1 VALAFLTGFEAASA
15 EVDLITLTGTA
26 AYSTA
31 QARTGSRSI
40 RCNPASGA
48 SGYAGGFSLS
58 GAYFH
63 FGLFVASLPTISR
76 QIYGAVGDRQALFL
90 NPSGTLSYYSNG
102 SLVGTSS
109 VALATSRWY
118 WIGVWGALGG
128 GTGVLLE
135 VDGAAEITGTSSDG
149 TANKHLGLAG
159 TEASAIDI
167 YFDDAIGDDTGFLD
181 PSKVALFLP
190 VSDGS
195 RSNLW
200 TTGTGGTT
208 SLFECVNNTPPAGLG
223 TETNTSQIEH
233 AGGSAVSGDTFI
245 AYCQTYTTAGINPS
259 VDTILGAM
267 TLAVWGEDSGT
278 GTKLLRVEGYWK
290 SSYVALTGAN
300 TDVSSGHGTGA
311 TVNYTGTSTDYWNVY
326 NVGPPG
332 SGMPSLAGSDTP
344 EIWIRRP
351 ETAARVA
358 SVCFMGMY
366 MAWTPAAAADT
377 VPRPR
382 RVYPQLLAH

>member
-1 VALAFLTGFEAASA
+1 VALTFLTGFEAASA
-15 EVDLITLTGTA
+15 EVDIMTLTGAA
-26 AYSTA
+26 AYSTG
-31 QARTGSRSI
+31 QVRTGSRSI
-40 RCNPASGA
+40 RCNPASGLP
-48 SGYAGGFSLS
+48 GYLSLS
-58 GAYFH
+58 APGGSYVH
-63 FGLFVASLPTISR
+63 FGLYIASLPSVERGLHTYSTYGLFLQSDGKLKGTAPSGSDTTTNALSTGEWHWIAFHWGSNSGGYLQVDGVTVLSGTR
-76 QIYGAVGDRQALFL
+76 DFGAV
-90 NPSGTLSYYSNG
+90 
-102 SLVGTSS
+102 VGP
-109 VALATSRWY
+109 
-118 WIGVWGALGG
+118 LG
-128 GTGVLLE
+128 
-135 VDGAAEITGTSSDG
+135 ITGN
-149 TANKHLGLAG
+149 A
-159 TEASAIDI
+159 ASAADVYIDDVI
-167 YFDDAIGDDTGFLD
+167 VDDAGFLA

-195 RSNLW
+195 RSTLW

-208 SLFECVNNTPPAGLG
+208 NLFECVNNTPPAGLA

-233 AGGSAVSGDTFI
+233 GGGSAFTSDTFV
-245 AYCQTYTTAGINPS
+245 AYCQTYTTAGIDPS
-259 VDTILGAM
+259 VDTILGVV

-290 SSYVALTGAN
+290 SSYVANTGTN
-300 TDVSSGHGTGA
+300 TDVSSGHGSGA
-311 TVNYTGTSTDYWNVY
+311 TVNYTGNTTDYWNVY

-332 SGMPSLAGSDTP
+332 GGKPSLAGSDTP

-351 ETAARVA
+351 ETANRVA